1 MCAEQPLHFLV
12 ENCTV
17 FGLQFQAWMPIAL
30 SMGFAAILGA
40 WSGSPE

>member
-1 MCAEQPLHFLV
+1 LHFLV

-30 SMGFAAILGA
+30 LMVLAAVLVA
-40 WSGSPE
+40 WFGSRR